1 MHNGKIV
8 IHRKKRK
15 SCCLQRIWIS
25 LEDNMLRTW
34 ISLEDIMLRTWIS
47 LEDVMLREI
56 IQAQENKY
64 HITSCTCEIL
74 LS

>member
-1 MHNGKIV
+1 
-8 IHRKKRK
+8 
-15 SCCLQRIWIS
+15 
-25 LEDNMLRTW
+25 MLRTW
-34 ISLEDIMLRTWIS
+34 ISLEDIMPRTWIS

-74 LS
+74 LR